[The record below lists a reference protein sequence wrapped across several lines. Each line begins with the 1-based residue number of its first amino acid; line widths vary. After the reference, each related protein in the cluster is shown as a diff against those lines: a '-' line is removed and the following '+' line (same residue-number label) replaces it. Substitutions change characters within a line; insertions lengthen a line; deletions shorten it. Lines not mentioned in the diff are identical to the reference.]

1 MIFKRSFLVL
11 VTLLFVGCGEYTT
24 IPPSNNEQL
33 NPPPQATEPPPKE
46 QENNASVTLSGKVS
60 YDFVPFRSGLNNGLD
75 YDSMVQKP
83 VRGVVVQIIDRNGEV
98 LKTTHTD
105 AQGNYT
111 AKVTAKQVKIRVLA
125 KMYQAPS
132 AGKASWDFQ
141 VKDNTN
147 SNALYVM
154 DGRFANLGE
163 GGTQTRNLNAASG
176 WGGNGY
182 TSTRTAAP
190 FAILDVVYKA
200 IEKVKTA
207 QSDALFP
214 PLNIFWSKN
223 NISASGDTNLGQIIT
238 SHYNGDET
246 ALYILGK
253 ANSDTDEYDSAV
265 IAHEWGHY
273 YESAFSRSDSI
284 GGAHGNEDILDI
296 RLAFGEGFGTAMG
309 CIIIDSP
316 LYIDSLGSQQGQ
328 SFGDDLEQQ
337 TPLSNN
343 PGWFNEASVYRILYD
358 IYDANNEAGDGISF
372 GFTPIHEV
380 FIDAQKNTPAFTSIF
395 TFITALKAQ
404 QPGNESA
411 IDEITAKEQIAPIR
425 DIYGSGRINRKFEN
439 ANPLYYDLSVGG
451 SVNIATN
458 TTATASSEEN
468 KLGAYNFVKFTIPTE
483 RSYQFKIRQVSGYGI
498 PDPDM
503 FIYKGS
509 EIQPVAFTEAEG
521 ATDSIK
527 VRLKAGVYRMAIT
540 VYNNRNKNIFELT
553 LD

>member
-1 MIFKRSFLVL
+1 MILKNSFLL
-11 VTLLFVGCGEYTT
+11 LITLLLVACGEYQT
-24 IPPSNNEQL
+24 IPLENT
-33 NPPPQATEPPPKE
+33 NPPNPTATEPPSPE
-46 QENNASVTLSGKVS
+46 QEKSVSVTLSGKVT

-75 YDSMVQKP
+75 YEHMVKKP
-83 VRGVVVQIIDRNGEV
+83 VRGVVVQVIDRSGEV

-105 AQGNYT
+105 EQGDYT

-132 AGKASWDFQ
+132 VGKASWDFQ

-163 GGTQTRNLNAASG
+163 GSTQTRNLNAASG

-182 TSTRTAAP
+182 TSTRVAAP
-190 FAILDVVYKA
+190 FAILDVVYQA

-223 NISASGDTNLGQIIT
+223 NLSASGDTNLGQIIT

-284 GGAHGNEDILDI
+284 GGSHGNKDMLDI

-316 LYIDSLGSQQGQ
+316 LYIDSLGDRQKQ

-372 GFTPIHEV
+372 GFTPIHDV
-380 FIDAQKNTPAFTSIF
+380 FINAQKNTPAFTSIF
-395 TFITALKAQ
+395 TFITALKAE

-411 IDEITAKEQIAPIR
+411 IDEITAREQIAPIT
-425 DIYGSGRINRKFEN
+425 DIYGSGRVNRKFEN
-439 ANPLYYDLSVGG
+439 ANPLYYNLAVGG
-451 SVNIATN
+451 SVNITTDTSA
-458 TTATASSEEN
+458 TATSYDN
-468 KLGAYNFVKFTIPTE
+468 RLGAYDFIKFTIDQE
-483 RSYQFKIRQVSGYGI
+483 RNYRFNIRQISGHGT

-509 EIQPVAFTEAEG
+509 EIQAVASTEAEG
-521 ATDSIK
+521 ETDSIEAH
-527 VRLKAGVYRMAIT
+527 LKAGVYRMAIT